1 MEIKF
6 ELDEAHIK
14 RMVEDGI
21 VEMILKERTYESR
34 EAKHGIREGIDKA
47 VKAYIYTE
55 KENIINRVVERA
67 TTEIVKKGLPKL
79 LENLGK

>member
-6 ELDEAHIK
+6 EIDENYIK

-21 VEMILKERTYESR
+21 VKSVLSEYSNQIEV
-34 EAKHGIREGIDKA
+34 KHGVRNGIDKA
-47 VKAYIYTE
+47 IKEYIYAE
-55 KENIINRVVERA
+55 KESIINRVVERA

>member
-6 ELDEAHIK
+6 EIDENYIK

-21 VEMILKERTYESR
+21 VESALNEYSNKIEI
-34 EAKHGIREGIDKA
+34 KHGIRNGTDKA
-47 VKAYIYTE
+47 IKEYIYTE
-55 KENIINRVVERA
+55 KENIINRVVERV

>member
-6 ELDEAHIK
+6 EIDENYIK

-21 VEMILKERTYESR
+21 VESALNEYSNKIEI
-34 EAKHGIREGIDKA
+34 KHGIRNGTDKA
-47 VKAYIYTE
+47 IKEYIYTE
-55 KENIINRVVERA
+55 KENIINRVIERA